1 MVSARRIRLRRRQ
14 RGSTVLIVVMVT
26 TLITGIGVFALR
38 NMSQMDQA
46 VGFARQSGQATALV
60 ELGTSAA
67 LSQIV
72 ASGIDYAGK
81 MSGANKCLAN
91 GPYISDPKST
101 CYRLGQD
108 EIERTTF
115 ASGGVTL
122 LQAPNSSDSGSFG
135 PYSGTETN
143 DVVSVELTDKFATS
157 TSQVGAPQGSGYYD
171 VTVTGTATI
180 RPTSATECSNSS
192 PALSVKRVLR
202 AHTII
207 RGDIVQAGAN

>member
-1 MVSARRIRLRRRQ
+1 MVSVRRLRLRRRQ

-46 VGFARQSGQATALV
+46 VGFARQSGQATTLV

-72 ASGIDYAGK
+72 SSGVDYASK
-81 MSGANKCLAN
+81 MSSGNKCPAN
-91 GPYISDPKST
+91 GPYLNDPRSS
-101 CYRLGQD
+101 CVLLGQD
-108 EIERTTF
+108 EIERTTS

-122 LQAPNSSDSGSFG
+122 LQAPNSAESGSFG
-135 PYSGTETN
+135 LYAGTETN
-143 DVVSVELTDKFATS
+143 DVIGVQLTEKYSTS
-157 TSQVGAPQGSGYYD
+157 TSQAGLAQGSGYYD

-180 RPTSATECSNSS
+180 RPTSTTECSDSA

-202 AHTII
+202 AHAII
-207 RGDIVQAGAN
+207 PGPPVQAGTF